1 MAGWL
6 VPLLALVWL
15 QQPARLVG
23 NSPGWKG
30 HLRWSPDG
38 NQFLFT
44 RIHQGRMELA
54 VQPAAGGDA
63 VALVKPAPGLPHFDG
78 AYSPDGRSMV
88 YVHDILQGTDG
99 KLQING
105 CKADGTQPE
114 QLVPHKAFEES
125 PRWSPDGTRL
135 AFVSTRDGNQEI
147 YTCLPG
153 GKEVKRLTSHPGFD
167 HHPAW
172 SPDGGRIAFISS
184 REGPE
189 ALWVM
194 RADGTELRRLT
205 RFDGLESWPA
215 WHPDGKQLVVARNRA
230 GQSDL
235 VLVPADRVAGR
246 DLAGETERYCV
257 EHPAQDSFP
266 FFSPDGRRLAFLSD
280 RAGGWAIHTVDFPA
294 KLAPLPARKP
304 VGSP

>member
-1 MAGWL
+1 
-6 VPLLALVWL
+6 
-15 QQPARLVG
+15 
-23 NSPGWKG
+23 
-30 HLRWSPDG
+30 
-38 NQFLFT
+38 
-44 RIHQGRMELA
+44 
-54 VQPAAGGDA
+54 
-63 VALVKPAPGLPHFDG
+63 
-78 AYSPDGRSMV
+78 
-88 YVHDILQGTDG
+88 
-99 KLQING
+99 
-105 CKADGTQPE
+105 
-114 QLVPHKAFEES
+114 
-125 PRWSPDGTRL
+125 
-135 AFVSTRDGNQEI
+135 
-147 YTCLPG
+147 
-153 GKEVKRLTSHPGFD
+153 
-167 HHPAW
+167 
-172 SPDGGRIAFISS
+172 
-184 REGPE
+184 
-189 ALWVM
+189 M

>member
-1 MAGWL
+1 M
-6 VPLLALVWL
+6 VWL
-15 QQPARLVG
+15 CLTAVGLLHFQAPVPERVAG

-38 NQFLFT
+38 KQFLFT
-44 RIHQGRMELA
+44 RIYQGRMELA
-54 VQPAAGGDA
+54 VQPVAGGDA
-63 VALVKPAPGLPHFDG
+63 QALVKPAPGLPHFDG
-78 AYSPDGRSMV
+78 DYTRDGQKIA

-99 KLQING
+99 KLQINQ

-114 QLVPHKAFEES
+114 VIVPNQAFEES
-125 PRWSPDGTRL
+125 PRWSPDGKRL

-147 YTCLPG
+147 YTCAPG

-167 HHPAW
+167 HHPSW

-189 ALWVM
+189 SLWVM
-194 RADGTELRRLT
+194 RSDGTELRRVT

-215 WHPDGKQLVVARNRA
+215 WHPDGRRIAVARNRA

-235 VLVPADRVAGR
+235 VLVDAGPGTGKPGDRTGQGAR
-246 DLAGETERYCV
+246 EMPLV
-257 EHPAQDSFP
+257 EHPAQDVFP
-266 FFSPDGRRLAFLSD
+266 AFSPDGKRLAFLSD
-280 RAGGWAIHTVDFPA
+280 RRAGWAIYTV
-294 KLAPLPARKP
+294 P
-304 VGSP
+304 VPEKGWE